1 MSRLDVVGEV
11 PVDLDGP
18 GKVGVPMNLTGQSA
32 HKYDDCDGCHE
43 ADADLH
49 VVLDDADDTVR
60 WCYQCAA
67 GLLRTLTSAGIVVTA
82 RKLVRPVEPPADL
95 PEAAHDPGWTVD
107 LAAEVL
113 QAVTPQA
120 IQLVRALVEHKGSA
134 TAQTLRE
141 LLGVPEV
148 GPVTKSLNTAARH
161 LWRGE
166 RLATK
171 VSVAYP
177 RRPGGQGSVVESYEL
192 PTGTAA
198 IWNRALLRLDR
209 ARDENEVDQ

>member
-1 MSRLDVVGEV
+1 
-11 PVDLDGP
+11 
-18 GKVGVPMNLTGQSA
+18 MNVTGQRSHNYA
-32 HKYDDCDGCHE
+32 DCDGCHE
-43 ADADLH
+43 ADADLRIR
-49 VVLDDADDTVR
+49 LDDDEGTAR
-60 WCYQCAA
+60 WCYQCAG

-82 RKLVRPVEPPADL
+82 SKLVRPVEPAADV

-107 LAAEVL
+107 LAVEVL

-120 IQLVRALVEHKGSA
+120 VQLIRTLVEHEGNT

-141 LLGVPEV
+141 VLGVAQV

-166 RLATK
+166 RLAAK
-171 VSVAYP
+171 VSVATP
-177 RRPGGQGSVVESYEL
+177 RQQGGLGSVVESYEL
-192 PTGTAA
+192 PAGTVA

-209 ARDENEVDQ
+209 ARNDNEADQ